1 MPAVM
6 NGCREINNQKTAM
19 IYNRQLI
26 ILGLFILVFLLC
38 GGEAFPQTG
47 FRVMFYNT
55 ENLFDCKHD
64 TLKND
69 YEFLPNS
76 MRAWHYGRYKQKL
89 NHISKVITA
98 VGEWNPPV
106 LVGLCEV
113 ENDSVLTS
121 LVKYS
126 PLKTQGYRYVMTH
139 SRDERGIDVALLY
152 QRGSFRLIAHDSI
165 RINFPDK
172 NKRPTRDILHVV
184 GQVINGDS
192 LDVFVCHF
200 PSRTGGEKESEPNR
214 IFAASCLKHYT
225 DSLFA
230 VRTHPN
236 ILIMGDFND
245 YPHNKSISE
254 ILGAKAPSSV
264 PDNKIL
270 YNLLA
275 EREKDKSFG
284 SYKYQGEWNILDQL
298 IVSGFL
304 LNHKDGLSTSEKQ
317 AGICNQPFLLE
328 KDEKYSGVKPFR
340 TYYGMKYQGGF
351 SDHLPV
357 FLDFTLSE

>member
-1 MPAVM
+1 
-6 NGCREINNQKTAM
+6 M
-19 IYNRQLI
+19 IRNRCSFTV
-26 ILGLFILVFLLC
+26 GLFILALLLS
-38 GGEAFPQTG
+38 GGQIFAQKS
-47 FRVMFYNT
+47 FRVMFYNV
-55 ENLFDCKHD
+55 ENLFDCRHD

-76 MRAWHYGRYKQKL
+76 MRAWHYGKYKQKVT
-89 NHISKVITA
+89 NISKVITA
-98 VGEWNPPV
+98 VGEWDPPA

-113 ENDSVLTS
+113 ENDSVLTN

-126 PLKTQGYRYVMTH
+126 PLKKFGYRYIMTH
-139 SRDERGIDVALLY
+139 SCDERGIDVALLY
-152 QRGSFRLIAHDSI
+152 QRGSFRLIEHDSI
-165 RINFPDK
+165 RIVFPDK
-172 NKRPTRDILHVV
+172 HQRATRDILHVA
-184 GQVINGDS
+184 GQVINGDT
-192 LDVFVCHF
+192 LDVFVCHM
-200 PSRTGGEKESEPNR
+200 PSRTGGEKESEPSR
-214 IFAASCLKHYT
+214 ILAASFLKNYS
-225 DSLFA
+225 DSLFL

-254 ILGAKAPSSV
+254 VLGAKAPSTT
-264 PDNKIL
+264 PDDKKL

-275 EREKDKSFG
+275 EREKDKTFG

-304 LNHKDGLSTSEKQ
+304 LNNKEGLFTSEKQ
-317 AGICNQPFLLE
+317 AGICNQSFLLE

-340 TYYGMKYQGGF
+340 TYYGMKYQGGY

-357 FLDFTLSE
+357 FLDFTLPE